1 MLLVLTGM
9 IIISF
14 SFVVYSNTV
23 LIPLSS
29 CELNTNI
36 AQRGLMAAMPS
47 LGSIVGAIFWG
58 YLGDTKGR
66 RKMLLISLLLGA
78 GLNALSSISLN
89 WIMLIVIQSVSSVLV
104 SGQYPLSMTLLSEC
118 VPLDKR
124 NLVLILV
131 TSIFLFSQGL
141 MAVIA
146 IPIAPLGFSY
156 YMPFLGIHWTPWRAI
171 ALVYS
176 IPSVV
181 SLVWLFFMQDSP
193 KFVLENDQA
202 ERALKI
208 LQSIYKVNNLG
219 SKKTLEVAAVVRKR
233 QSEMVNQKLSLL
245 EKLKPFIRPPLRRKI
260 IIITTL
266 YAFQFMW
273 PFKVWLPTIANQMMS
288 IIETGKGS
296 DLTLCR
302 IIRLSFKDPSSDDCS
317 LNTTALSLVM
327 TVCAVQSLANLTFT
341 PFLNRVG
348 RRNMVIMITSFCGI
362 SGIFVNI
369 MPHAITSFL
378 LFTIQLIGMI
388 CMGYYTAIAVS
399 VFPTAYRAMGVTI
412 AVTGNRIS
420 MFFAIQIL
428 NYMLKHFCEVG
439 FFIFCILFTSSSL
452 ITLLLPDDRIS
463 MTPRTSIVHSVFG
476 LKPPNNN

>member
-1 MLLVLTGM
+1 MEPTVLPLDAALDRVGFGLYSCMLLVLTGM

-302 IIRLSFKDPSSDDCS
+302 IIRLSFKDPSSD
-317 LNTTALSLVM
+317 
-327 TVCAVQSLANLTFT
+327 
-341 PFLNRVG
+341 FLNRVG